1 MSVSGTPS
9 RLLDSAGVPVPAA
22 AIMRARMR
30 GLLSMEED
38 GRYRISGSVPFAYD
52 SADVFSQEL
61 GAWFPL
67 LRSPDHEINRD
78 RDRMV
83 GRSRDL
89 VRNDGWGTGATNRI
103 VDNAIGAQF
112 RLVAKPDFLALAALD
127 KAFDAV
133 WADEFAEVVE
143 AGWRMYADDPARYC
157 DATRSQTMVQM
168 FHLALTHKVIDG
180 EGLGV
185 LLYLP
190 EFVGEYGARNAT
202 TLQIVDPDRL
212 SNPNQ
217 QLDTVNLRGGV
228 EIDGLGAPVAYHI
241 RRAYPSDWYEA
252 AESMIWDRVPRET
265 AWGRPI
271 VVHDFDRERAGQHRG
286 LSVLNPI
293 LSRLKMLTKY
303 DGAELQQ
310 AILQTV
316 FGTFITSPFDQ
327 GQVSNALQDPDDP
340 EISAYQALRADFHRA
355 KGLTLGGV
363 RLPTMAPGE
372 DIKTVSASRPG
383 GNFSDFEHAMLRN
396 VAAALGMS
404 AGQVSQDWSRT
415 NYSSARAELLDAW
428 KTLARRRA
436 DFSIGFATP
445 VYGAWLEEEFDKGR
459 VPLPAGAPSFSG
471 GRAAYMRCRWIGPG
485 RGWIDPVKERQG
497 EVLGLDAGFS
507 TLEQACAEMNGA
519 DWREMIEQRAVE
531 VAMFK
536 RKGLK
541 LPQWG
546 AAEEPA
552 SHTETRPQPV

>member
-1 MSVSGTPS
+1 MSDAP
-9 RLLDSAGVPVPAA
+9 RLLGPSGEVIPPAMIQRAKLRGMMALAG
-22 AIMRARMR
+22 
-30 GLLSMEED
+30 GE
-38 GRYRISGSVPFAYD
+38 GGYGGSPFAYD
-52 SADVFSQEL
+52 AADISSQEMAGWL
-61 GAWFPL
+61 PF
-67 LRSPDHEINRD
+67 LRSPDYEINRD

-83 GRSRDL
+83 ARSRDL
-89 VRNDGWGTGATNRI
+89 VRNDGWATGSVNRI
-103 VDNAIGAQF
+103 VDNAVGAQF
-112 RLVAKPDFLALAALD
+112 RLVAKPDFLALATMG
-127 KAFDAV
+127 KGFDAT
-133 WADEFAEVVE
+133 WAEEFSGVVE

-157 DATRSQTMVQM
+157 DASRTQTMVQL

-180 EGLGV
+180 EALGV
-185 LLYLP
+185 LLWLP

-202 TLQIVDPDRL
+202 VLQVVDPDRL
-212 SNPNQ
+212 SNPYQ
-217 QLDTVNLRGGV
+217 APDTPDLRGGV
-228 EIDGLGAPVAYHI
+228 EIDQLGAPLAYHI
-241 RRAYPSDWYEA
+241 RRAYPSDWYLA
-252 AESMIWDRVPRET
+252 SESMIWDRITRET
-265 AWGRPI
+265 TWGRPI

-310 AILQTV
+310 AILQTI
-316 FGTFITSPFDQ
+316 FGTFISSPFDA
-327 GQVSNALQDPDDP
+327 GQVANALQDPEDT
-340 EISAYQALRADFHRA
+340 EISAYQQLRAEFHKA

-363 RLPTMAPGE
+363 RLPTLAPGE
-372 DIKTVSASRPG
+372 DIKTVNASRPG
-383 GNFSDFEHAMLRN
+383 GNFENFEHAMLRN

-436 DFSIGFATP
+436 DFSIGFTTP
-445 VYGAWLEEEFDKGR
+445 IFGAFLEEEFDKGR
-459 VPLPAGAPSFSG
+459 VPLPKGAPSFAAA
-471 GRAAYMRCRWIGPG
+471 RAAYMRCKWIGPG

-536 RKGLK
+536 EKGLK
-541 LPQWG
+541 LPIW
-546 AAEEPA
+546 AAETAPA
-552 SHTETRPQPV
+552 HETDVRPAAN

>member
-1 MSVSGTPS
+1 MMATV
-9 RLLDSAGVPVPAA
+9 D
-22 AIMRARMR
+22 
-30 GLLSMEED
+30 D
-38 GRYRISGSVPFAYD
+38 GRYGGGGTVPFAYD
-52 SADVFSQEL
+52 SADMFSQEL

-127 KAFDAV
+127 KTFDAV

-217 QLDTVNLRGGV
+217 QMDTVNLRGGV
-228 EIDGLGAPVAYHI
+228 EIDGLGAPIAYHI

-293 LSRLKMLTKY
+293 LARLKMLTKY

-459 VPLPAGAPSFSG
+459 VPLPVGAPSFAA

-536 RKGLK
+536 RKGLN

>member
-1 MSVSGTPS
+1 MSGV
-9 RLLDSAGVPVPAA
+9 RILDSTGTPVPAA
-22 AIMRARMR
+22 AIKRVRLRAMLDS
-30 GLLSMEED
+30 GGYGD
-38 GRYRISGSVPFAYD
+38 GNLAPFAYD
-52 SADVFSQEL
+52 AADVGGQEL
-61 GAWFPL
+61 GQWHPF
-67 LRSPDHEINRD
+67 LRSPDYEINRD

-83 GRSRDL
+83 ARARDL
-89 VRNDGWGTGATNRI
+89 VRNDGWGTGSTNRI

-112 RLVAKPDFLALAALD
+112 RLVSKPDFFALRTLD
-127 KAFDAV
+127 KAFDAK
-133 WADEFAEVVE
+133 WAEEFSAVVE

-157 DATRSQTMVQM
+157 DATRTQTMVQM

-212 SNPNQ
+212 SNPNMQ
-217 QLDTVNLRGGV
+217 VDTADCRGGV
-228 EIDGLGAPVAYHI
+228 EIDGFGAPIAYHV
-241 RRAYPSDWYEA
+241 RRAYPWDWYDA

-265 AWGRPI
+265 PWGRPI

-286 LSVLNPI
+286 LSVMTPI
-293 LSRLKMLTKY
+293 LARLKMLTKY

-327 GQVSNALQDPDDP
+327 GQVTNALQDPDDP
-340 EISAYQALRADFHRA
+340 EITAYQGLRADFHQA
-355 KGLTLGGV
+355 KQLTLGGV

-372 DIKTVSASRPG
+372 DIKTVTASRPAN
-383 GNFSDFEHAMLRN
+383 NFADFEHAMLRN
-396 VAAALGMS
+396 VAAALGLS
-404 AGQVSQDWSRT
+404 AAQVSQDWSRT

-436 DFSIGFATP
+436 DFAIGFASP

-459 VPLPAGAPSFSG
+459 VPLPANAPSFAG
-471 GRAAYMRCRWIGPG
+471 ARAAYMRSRWIGPG

-507 TLEQACAEMNGA
+507 TLEQASAEMNGA

-531 VAMFK
+531 VARFK
-536 RKGLK
+536 ELGLK
-541 LPQWG
+541 LPLWG
-546 AAEEPA
+546 ADTEPA
-552 SHTETRPQPV
+552 AQTVTRPQPA